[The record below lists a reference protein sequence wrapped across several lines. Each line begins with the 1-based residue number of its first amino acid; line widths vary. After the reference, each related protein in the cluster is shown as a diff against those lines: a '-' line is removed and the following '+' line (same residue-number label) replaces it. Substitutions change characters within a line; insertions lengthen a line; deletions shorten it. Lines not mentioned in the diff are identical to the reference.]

1 MPRLPRPALV
11 GMIDVVDMISF
22 GSVFL
27 ELVFGHVPALPVPGQ
42 EIFTDDFAISCGGAV
57 SSATA
62 ARRSGVTAGL
72 CTLLGDDLGS
82 RVVIEH
88 CEREGV
94 DLSPAAR
101 VARRVTGIT
110 TVFNYD
116 GDRSFV
122 THVPPRPADE
132 PAPPGRWISV
142 LHQYRPAWCYLHAA
156 PDRQDF
162 LAEARQLGI
171 KAMVDISLV
180 GIGTAAEI
188 AEVIECVR
196 MADVFVPN
204 QAELIQLTDA
214 ANADEAISVA
224 AGWGTPVVM
233 KRGAQGAVI
242 ASPDG
247 ICAVTEGVAQI
258 EVADLTGAGDAFA
271 GAMIGALVQGAP
283 LDRAVVAANAAG
295 SEAASRLGA
304 VGPVEVEGL
313 STVLGPGRPPRRV
326 PTRPPGH
333 PGQRDGQPREAQR

>member
-1 MPRLPRPALV
+1 
-11 GMIDVVDMISF
+11 MIGVVDMISF

-62 ARRSGVTAGL
+62 ARRAGVSAGL

-88 CEREGV
+88 CEREGI
-94 DLSPAAR
+94 DLSPAGR

-110 TVFNYD
+110 TVFNFD

-122 THVPPRPADE
+122 THVPPRPAGE
-132 PAPPGRWISV
+132 PPASDRWIDV
-142 LHQYRPAWCYLHAA
+142 LHRFRPAWCYLHAA
-156 PDRQDF
+156 PGRQGF
-162 LAEARQLGI
+162 LTEARKLGC
-171 KAMVDISLV
+171 KTLVDISLV
-180 GIGTAAEI
+180 GIGTAAEA
-188 AEVIECVR
+188 AEVIECVGL
-196 MADVFVPN
+196 ADVFVPN
-204 QAELIQLTDA
+204 QAELTLLTGA
-214 ANADEAISVA
+214 ASAEAAIGVA

-233 KRGAQGAVI
+233 KSGAEGAVI

-247 ICAVTEGVAQI
+247 IWPVTEGVAQI

-271 GAMIGALVQGAP
+271 GAMIGALVQGEP
-283 LDRAVVAANAAG
+283 LAKAVVAANTAGSAAAG
-295 SEAASRLGA
+295 RLGA
-304 VGPVEVEGL
+304 VGPVEVAGL
-313 STVLGPGRPPRRV
+313 STVLEPARPARRA

-333 PGQRDGQPREAQR
+333 PGQREGQPREAQR